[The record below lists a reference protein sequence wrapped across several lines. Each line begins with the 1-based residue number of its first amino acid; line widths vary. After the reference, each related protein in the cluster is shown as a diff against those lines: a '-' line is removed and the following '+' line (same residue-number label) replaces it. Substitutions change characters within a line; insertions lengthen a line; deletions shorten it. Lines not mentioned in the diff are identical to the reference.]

1 MDIRL
6 SKNMHKALSGHVT
19 GIKLISLLGHV
30 TENEK
35 CFMIIKRKEKLIET
49 LDIWLSKKKNV
60 LSFVR
65 ACHRK

>member
-35 CFMIIKRKEKLIET
+35 CLMIIKRKEKLIET
-49 LDIWLSKKKNV
+49 LDIWLSKKNV